1 MCRTTV
7 IISPADSTEEID
19 PALNGVPAS
28 EIRSHLELVLRS
40 GVFIQ
45 SHRIRRFLQF
55 VVEESIA
62 GRPERLKE
70 YVIGVE
76 VFDRRDAF
84 DPRVDSIVRVEA
96 RRLRYKLEE
105 YYRAEGRTD
114 SVRIVLRKG
123 SYVPFFEYRTAASEA
138 ALETTVARRQ
148 SDRQESCEAYL
159 EGRYRWKLATP
170 ESIRNSVAYFT
181 KAVEGDPNYAAAW
194 AALAEAL
201 LVSSVFGLISPEDA
215 NSNMTH
221 ASARAVLLNSSL
233 PEAQVAL
240 GAILSL
246 LQWDWDSGEEALV
259 RSIQLDS
266 HDPVGRVAYGIHLAC
281 RGRLDR
287 AVAEVESALEL
298 DPASLFPNF
307 VLGWLY
313 GLNGRFDAAIAQ
325 HLLVSRLATDSG
337 LPALGL
343 AIAYSGQGQYAEAIG
358 QLANATRTR
367 CGSLLHGQ
375 LGYCYARLGR
385 REDALQELGIL
396 TKRSEASSVSP
407 ISFAAIH
414 AGLGERAQALACLE
428 RASELRDP
436 WLPIQLLSA
445 EFDSLRDE
453 PRFQALRKRIGLV
466 QSSTAQIGR

>member
-1 MCRTTV
+1 V
-7 IISPADSTEEID
+7 IISPADSTEETA
-19 PALNGVPAS
+19 PTLNGVAAS
-28 EIRSHLELVLRS
+28 EIRSQLDLILRS

-55 VVEESIA
+55 VVEESLA

-114 SVRIVLRKG
+114 PVRIVLRKG
-123 SYVPFFEYRTAASEA
+123 SYVPFFEYRTAASEPA
-138 ALETTVARRQ
+138 SEVTVARRQ

-159 EGRYRWKLATP
+159 EGRYCWKIATP
-170 ESIRNSVAYFT
+170 ESIRNSVTYFT
-181 KAVEGDPNYAAAW
+181 TAVEGDPNYAAAW

-201 LVSSVFGLISPEDA
+201 LVSSVFGLIPPEDA
-215 NSNMTH
+215 NSSMTH
-221 ASARAVLLNSSL
+221 ASARAILLNSSL

-246 LQWDWDSGEEALV
+246 VQWDWDTGEEALF
-259 RSIQLDS
+259 RSIQLDG
-266 HDPVGRVAYGIHLAC
+266 HDPVGRVAYGIQLAC

-287 AVAEVESALEL
+287 AVTEVEHALEL

-313 GLNGRFDAAIAQ
+313 GVSGRFDAAIAQ

-343 AIAYSGQGQYAEAIG
+343 AMAYSGQGQFAEAIAH
-358 QLANATRTR
+358 LAKASHMR
-367 CGSLLHGQ
+367 CGSLLHGH

-385 REDALQELGIL
+385 RDDALQEIGIL
-396 TKRSEASSVSP
+396 TRRSETHYVSP
-407 ISFAAIH
+407 LSYAAIH
-414 AGLGERAQALACLE
+414 AGLGEHSQALGCLE
-428 RASELRDP
+428 RAAEVHDP
-436 WLPIQLLSA
+436 SLPIQLLSA
-445 EFDSLRDE
+445 EFDNLRDE

-466 QSSTAQIGR
+466 QSNTAQVGR